1 MDFFKAAILGIVEGL
16 TEFLPVSS
24 TGHLILTAHILGIPH
39 TNFTKT
45 FEIAIQLG
53 SILAVLFIYFER
65 FLKDSE
71 TWKRIILAFI
81 PTGVLGF
88 LLYKVIKKFFIGNDL
103 LVVVNLVVGGL
114 VLLCVD
120 RFFRQEER
128 IADVRGISLKKS
140 FFIGVFQALATV
152 PGVSRSAATIIG
164 GMVVGL
170 NRRAA
175 AEFSFMLAVPT
186 MFAATTYDLLKSRS
200 ELSFQDWQ
208 ILLVGFAFAFFTA
221 MVTVKAF
228 LNFISK
234 HSFFIFGVYRILAGI
249 LYFWAFLF

>member
-1 MDFFKAAILGIVEGL
+1 MDFSKAIILGIVEGL

-39 TNFTKT
+39 INFTKT

-53 SILAVLFIYFER
+53 SILAVLFLYFER
-65 FLKDSE
+65 FLKDAE
-71 TWKRIILAFI
+71 TWKRIIIAFI
-81 PTGVLGF
+81 PTGILGF
-88 LLYKVIKKFFIGNDL
+88 LLYKIIKKFLIGNDL
-103 LVVVNLVVGGL
+103 LVVVNLIVGGL
-114 VLLCVD
+114 VLLGVD
-120 RFFRQEER
+120 RFFRQEEI
-128 IADVRGISLKKS
+128 IADVKRISLKKS
-140 FFIGVFQALATV
+140 FFIGIFQALATV

-164 GMVVGL
+164 GMIAGF

-186 MFAATTYDLLKSRS
+186 MFAATSYDLLKSRS

-208 ILLVGFAFAFFTA
+208 ILLVGFALAFFTA
-221 MVTVKAF
+221 LVTVKTF

-234 HSFFIFGVYRILAGI
+234 HSFFIFGIYRILVGI
-249 LYFWAFLF
+249 IYSWVFLL